1 MLNKKKHGEGLK
13 ILTPK
18 HMIQRLPIV
27 LAQAKAGNISD
38 WKFTKW
44 NQTNNIFFISSKGNY

>member
-1 MLNKKKHGEGLK
+1 MIILKLYPMLNKKKHGEGLK

-27 LAQAKAGNISD
+27 LAQAKTGNISD
-38 WKFTKW
+38 
-44 NQTNNIFFISSKGNY
+44 

>member
-1 MLNKKKHGEGLK
+1 MIILKLYPMLNKKKHGEGLK

-38 WKFTKW
+38 
-44 NQTNNIFFISSKGNY
+44 